1 MREQPV
7 GRTRFPW
14 WFGLPSLVF
23 LLILGFTPGLA
34 AQTPGGLDSGARS
47 LSFGIDGGGTA
58 EAGIWLFVTDRT
70 NLGLLGSLNWFSE
83 DRRNEDHRSGL
94 GLTLGPRAKWYL
106 ASSGSTAPFWYGGI
120 DFGHVRDSRQGRD
133 DRTGRVLGLE
143 AGFGVDW
150 FPLDRFS
157 LGGWTGLRLQ
167 DERLPSDDTRTRL
180 DTFTT
185 GLRVHLY
192 FF

>member
-1 MREQPV
+1 M
-7 GRTRFPW
+7 
-14 WFGLPSLVF
+14 
-23 LLILGFTPGLA
+23 
-34 AQTPGGLDSGARS
+34 DSGARS
-47 LSFGIDGGGTA
+47 LSFGIDGSGTA
-58 EAGIWLFVTDRT
+58 EAGIWFFVTDRT

-83 DRRNEDHRSGL
+83 DRRNDDDRSGL
-94 GLTLGPRAKWYL
+94 SLTLGPRAKWYL
-106 ASSGSTAPFWYGGI
+106 ASVGSTAPFWYGGL
-120 DFGHVRDSRQGRD
+120 DFGHVRDSREGRD

-150 FPLDRFS
+150 FPLDRVS
-157 LGGWTGLRLQ
+157 LGGWTGVRLQ
-167 DERLPSDDTRTRL
+167 DERFPSDDTRTRL